1 MKRSEVNAYIRY
13 NMALMEKHR
22 FMLPDWAFFKPEDWK
37 AVAGS
42 SLEIFENGIGW
53 DITDFGWGDFE
64 KIGLSLITLRNG
76 NIAKPGGKVY
86 CEKIMVVRDGQVTPE
101 HYHVLK
107 TEDIINRGGGL
118 LCMKLWNATEDSK
131 LDSTDVHVQVD
142 GMSKVFK
149 AGETIKLKPGQSVCY
164 TPYLYHTFWAE
175 GGDALVGEVSS
186 VNDDKTDN
194 YFLIP
199 KGRFSNIEEDEPIEH
214 YLCNEYPF

>member
-22 FMLPDWAFFKPEDWK
+22 FMLPDWAFFNPEDWK

-42 SLEIFENGIGW
+42 CLEIFENGIGW

-76 NIAKPGGKVY
+76 NIATPGGKVY

-107 TEDIINRGGGL
+107 TEDIINRGGVL

>member
-42 SLEIFENGIGW
+42 CLEIFENGIGW

-76 NIAKPGGKVY
+76 NIAKPGGNVY

>member
-1 MKRSEVNAYIRY
+1 M
-13 NMALMEKHR
+13 
-22 FMLPDWAFFKPEDWK
+22 
-37 AVAGS
+37 AGS
-42 SLEIFENGIGW
+42 CLEIFENGIGW